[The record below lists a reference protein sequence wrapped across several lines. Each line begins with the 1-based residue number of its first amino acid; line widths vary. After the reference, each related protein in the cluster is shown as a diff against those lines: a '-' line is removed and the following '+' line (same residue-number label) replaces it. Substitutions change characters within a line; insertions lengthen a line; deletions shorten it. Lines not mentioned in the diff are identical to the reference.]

1 MKSRTVLT
9 TLLSLILL
17 LAIPVTAAW
26 AKSSVT
32 VLDLRAKGVDADMT
46 AAISM
51 GIRDTL
57 EENGYEVPSREDMK
71 DTLDAEIQDTLKAG
85 DCKSLSCFAETGGAM
100 GTDLVLAGSVTKLKK
115 SVVVKLV
122 LVDTL
127 DEEVVNKARTRIKT
141 RDEDE
146 LTDKISALALTVVK
160 GKKADKFESGED
172 DLLGGAE
179 DEDDYEA
186 EEDDEENTRAAVA
199 AVNASEEEEDN
210 FVTQEPP
217 KPATFYTYAKWT
229 GLGVTLA
236 LGGVTGFTG
245 YWAKK
250 RQDDYNN
257 TYTERRD
264 FDFEAKADAENYALT
279 TNILI
284 GVTSAAAAATIT
296 FFILDALDI
305 GRDSDDDDESA
316 DSLLINPWVGPN
328 AAGASVFMRF

>member
-17 LAIPVTAAW
+17 VAIPATAAW

-51 GIRDTL
+51 SIRDRL
-57 EENGYEVPSREDMK
+57 EENGYEVPSREDMM
-71 DTLDAEIQDTLKAG
+71 DTLDEETRDKLDEG
-85 DCKSLSCFAETGGAM
+85 NCKSLSCFAETGGAM
-100 GTDLVLAGSVTKLKK
+100 GTDLVLAGSVTKLRK

-122 LVDTL
+122 LVDPL
-127 DEEVVNKARTRIKT
+127 DEEVMNKARTRIKS

-146 LTDKISALALTVVK
+146 ITEEISALALSVVK
-160 GKKADKFESGED
+160 GKKAEKFESDDE

-179 DEDDYEA
+179 DEDEEDAE
-186 EEDDEENTRAAVA
+186 EEDDENTRAAVA
-199 AVNASEEEEDN
+199 AASEDEEDN

-217 KPATFYTYAKWT
+217 KPATFFTYAKWT

-257 TYTERRD
+257 TYAERRD
-264 FDFEAKADAENYALT
+264 FDFDAKADAENYALT

-305 GRDSDDDDESA
+305 GRDTGDDDDESA